1 MLNCNYLI
9 INYYYYYLA
18 VGKDDKMTN
27 IYII

>member
-18 VGKDDKMTN
+18 GSKDDKMTN